1 MEAMRMPGLPKTTGL
16 RHGILVLTLA
26 SLALTG
32 CADES
37 PAPVPAESGPTAAQ
51 AGRTLKQH
59 ILQLLKER
67 NAQHVTITDP
77 GGKNIP
83 CADGKAKQTFAA
95 TGADL
100 ESRTA
105 PDALNEMLLGALRRI
120 GDYVITG
127 EGEGGDVIRVSDQST
142 ETFLILSSRD
152 AGQYLVVGETGCLRL
167 S

>member
-95 TGADL
+95 TGEDL
-100 ESRTA
+100 PERRPETLRS
-105 PDALNEMLLGALRRI
+105 MLLGSVGHVAPYKVSHL
-120 GDYVITG
+120 DTM
-127 EGEGGDVIRVSDQST
+127 DTPIRVVDSGSKTMLVLD
-142 ETFLILSSRD
+142 SS
-152 AGQYLVVGETGCLRL
+152 ASGVYVVSGETECLTL
-167 S
+167 G